1 MAGITINALIVMPGA
16 RRQTPCSALPF
27 IKRAHLPKI
36 RWACIRAKHGVSFDE
51 AMTVLSDPKAVVRLD
66 LDHADIE
73 DRFLTVGFS
82 FRSRLLAV
90 VTSEPPQGSIRITS
104 ARRAT
109 KRERH
114 AYETGSF

>member
-1 MAGITINALIVMPGA
+1 MRPREVEVGAQAGRPPAA
-16 RRQTPCSALPF
+16 CRPF
-27 IKRAHLPKI
+27 RPK
-36 RWACIRAKHGVSFDE
+36 ANRAKHGVSFEE
-51 AMTVLSDPKAVVRLD
+51 AKSALTDPGRVSRLD

-73 DRFLTVGFS
+73 ERFLTVGYS
-82 FRSRLLAV
+82 SRGRLLAV
-90 VTSEPPQGSIRITS
+90 VTAEQPQGIIRIIS